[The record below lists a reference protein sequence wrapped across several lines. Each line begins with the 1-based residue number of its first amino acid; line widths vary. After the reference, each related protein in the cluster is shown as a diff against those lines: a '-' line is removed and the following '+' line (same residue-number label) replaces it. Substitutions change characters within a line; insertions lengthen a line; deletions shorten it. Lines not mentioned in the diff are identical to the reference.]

1 MLTRVDTLEVD
12 ADLVTGTVL
21 IASAA
26 HTAHTRAAHL
36 GAGTLLTGDAGD
48 HAHAVTA
55 LLPHQT
61 IILTS
66 AGVSTLT
73 SLTGA
78 ASSTVI
84 VSSALLTVSD
94 AGPGVQRTGDESSQT
109 LTHCLSVADAA
120 LSVGSTRVIADI
132 LTATSDTQRLVRTVS
147 VTIGTGTF
155 REAASLVWVTN
166 LTLGAETAKA
176 SDCGSTLG

>member
-1 MLTRVDTLEVD
+1 MRCGHSCKPLRTPAVNILVGDAAQSIGTTGSLLLTRVDTLEVD

-26 HTAHTRAAHL
+26 HTAHTGAAHL

-66 AGVSTLT
+66 AGVSALT

-94 AGPGVQRTGDESSQT
+94 AGPGV
-109 LTHCLSVADAA
+109 
-120 LSVGSTRVIADI
+120 
-132 LTATSDTQRLVRTVS
+132 
-147 VTIGTGTF
+147 
-155 REAASLVWVTN
+155 
-166 LTLGAETAKA
+166 
-176 SDCGSTLG
+176 